1 MEKYICQELPQ
12 QNLLSERCSCPAQ
25 YYNKCNIKYMM
36 IGNILDS
43 GGADKSYSYE
53 ETVEAEEIFSCAKK
67 MCQRFSHLI
76 QILLSNREHL

>member
-1 MEKYICQELPQ
+1 
-12 QNLLSERCSCPAQ
+12 
-25 YYNKCNIKYMM
+25 MM

-67 MCQRFSHLI
+67 MCHRFSHLI
-76 QILLSNREHL
+76 QILLTTLLSNLSICKLFQVDVPKRRRSYSF

>member
-1 MEKYICQELPQ
+1 
-12 QNLLSERCSCPAQ
+12 
-25 YYNKCNIKYMM
+25 MM
-36 IGNILDS
+36 IGNILGYS

-67 MCQRFSHLI
+67 MCHRFSHLI